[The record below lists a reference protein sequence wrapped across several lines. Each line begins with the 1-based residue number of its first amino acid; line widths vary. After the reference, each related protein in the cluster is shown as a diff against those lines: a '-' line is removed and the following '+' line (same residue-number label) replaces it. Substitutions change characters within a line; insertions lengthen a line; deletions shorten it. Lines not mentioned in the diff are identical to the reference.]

1 MAPKKKPS
9 CGERPMAE
17 ILDRVEKRLKGCA
30 NVSIELHPMAF
41 HFVGKDDNGNELK
54 RAVVKV
60 TSVSEAWDYVF
71 KRMGFR
77 EHRKNP

>member
-1 MAPKKKPS
+1 MPPKKKT
-9 CGERPMAE
+9 CGVRPLAE
-17 ILDRVEKRLKGCA
+17 ILDRVEARLKGCE

-41 HFVGKDDNGNELK
+41 HFVGTDGNGNELK

-60 TSVSEAWDYVF
+60 TSVSEAWDFVF